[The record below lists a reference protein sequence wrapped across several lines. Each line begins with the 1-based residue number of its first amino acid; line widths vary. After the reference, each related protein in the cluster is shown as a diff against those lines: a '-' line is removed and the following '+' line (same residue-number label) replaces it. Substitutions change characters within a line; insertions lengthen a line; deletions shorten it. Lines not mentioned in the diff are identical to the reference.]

1 MDTAKRMIAAG
12 GRGAL
17 IVCLG
22 LLLSGCATHRLNSAR
37 SDFYA
42 GRLESAEDT
51 LSSGRIP
58 KRDRVLFL
66 MERGTVRQAKGD
78 YEGSSRDFIEAYD
91 ILVELETY
99 SLSRGAGSLVVNDNI
114 RNFVGDPFERTL
126 LHAMTA
132 QNHFALGHWDN
143 AAVEARRIVQ
153 SLSEDNRKNYPD
165 EPWSRYVA
173 GLAFELIDDPSN
185 AALQYRLADERVRR
199 VRIDPD
205 TGRLSHAPPPAIG
218 TNKTNETQNAWPE
231 PPPEPEPSATA
242 TWSDELVVFLHLGR
256 APRGGNPIGTSAY
269 RAPPIYAEIYA
280 DGTYLGRSYLLSD
293 TAHLKVETE
302 RVRALRDITKT
313 VSRIAI
319 KEGIAIAVESQHNE
333 LAGDLTRLILLG
345 LLEQPDVRCWET
357 LPRWLHVARVPAP
370 PDLSSYTV
378 VLKNA
383 SGKTIRSVDVQQ
395 PLQRRRHISTSFFRD
410 RPAR

>member
-22 LLLSGCATHRLNSAR
+22 LLLSGCATHRLSSAR

-42 GRLESAEDT
+42 GRLDNAEHT
-51 LSSGRIP
+51 LTSGRVP

-66 MERGTVRQAKGD
+66 MERGTVRQAMGD

-99 SLSRGAGSLVVNDNI
+99 SLSRGTGSLIINDTI

-132 QNHFALGHWDN
+132 QNHFARGHWDN
-143 AAVEARRIVQ
+143 AAVEARRIVR
-153 SLSEDNRKNYPD
+153 SLSEDKRKNYPD

-185 AALQYRLADERVRR
+185 AALQYRRANEQVSRVE
-199 VRIDPD
+199 IDPD
-205 TGRLSHAPPPAIG
+205 TGRLAYAPPPE
-218 TNKTNETQNAWPE
+218 TETNETNETYNAWPE
-231 PPPEPEPSATA
+231 PPPEPEHNAPTSWT
-242 TWSDELVVFLHLGR
+242 DELVVFLQLGR
-256 APRGGNPIGTSAY
+256 APRGGAPIGASTY
-269 RAPPIYAEIYA
+269 RAPPVHAEIHA
-280 DGTYLGRSYLLSD
+280 DGKYLGRSYLLAD
-293 TAHLKVETE
+293 TAHLKVETQ
-302 RVRALRDITKT
+302 RARALRDITRT

-319 KEGIAIAVESQHNE
+319 KEGIAVAVESQHNE

-345 LLEQPDVRCWET
+345 LLEQPDVRSWET

-370 PDLSSYTV
+370 PDLTSYTV
-378 VLKNA
+378 VLKSA

-395 PLQRRRHISTSFFRD
+395 PLQRRRPISTSFFRD
-410 RPAR
+410 SPAR